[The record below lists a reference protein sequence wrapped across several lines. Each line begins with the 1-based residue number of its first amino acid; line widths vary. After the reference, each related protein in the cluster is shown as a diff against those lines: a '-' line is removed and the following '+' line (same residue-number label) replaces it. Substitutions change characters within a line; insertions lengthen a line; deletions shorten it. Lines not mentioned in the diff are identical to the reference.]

1 MYLEINIMK
10 TLIGLASEVV
20 EINYAIDDGVVYD
33 LEVMFKGVDV
43 TGILTQNQYDDLE
56 LECYANERKL
66 EIERGKP

>member
-1 MYLEINIMK
+1 MK

-20 EINYAIDDGVVYD
+20 DVHYATDDGVVYD
-33 LEVMFKGVDV
+33 LEVMFKDVDV

-66 EIERGKP
+66 EIERSEA

>member
-1 MYLEINIMK
+1 MK

-20 EINYAIDDGVVYD
+20 DVHYCIDDGVVYA

-66 EIERGKP
+66 EKERSAE